1 MVAFVV
7 LGALVTVGAL
17 RQLDQSV
24 LEVFVSINNPV
35 LDLVASV
42 FGALGRAEVCG
53 GIALGLA
60 VARWRRGLAD
70 AWVPLLVVVVTLI
83 EIAVKTAVP
92 QAPPPE
98 ELSRSDEVVPL
109 LRVTFAGAFPSGHVA
124 RLAFL
129 AGIARIPTW
138 LAALAVALMMVSRVY
153 LGDHWIS
160 DVFGGLF
167 LGLLV
172 AQVARVAER
181 RLRRH

>member
-1 MVAFVV
+1 MTTRRCASSPEAPSTT
-7 LGALVTVGAL
+7 LCW
-17 RQLDQSV
+17 RRW
-24 LEVFVSINNPV
+24 PV
-35 LDLVASV
+35 PTRPWS
-42 FGALGRAEVCG
+42 GY
-53 GIALGLA
+53 
-60 VARWRRGLAD
+60 ARWRRGSVD

-83 EIAVKTAVP
+83 EIAVKTVVA
-92 QAPPPE
+92 QTPPPE

-129 AGIARIPTW
+129 AGIAHIPAW
-138 LAALAVALMMVSRVY
+138 LAALAVALMMFSRVY

-167 LGLLV
+167 LGLLG
-172 AQVARVAER
+172 AQVAAVAER

>member
-1 MVAFVV
+1 VV
-7 LGALVTVGAL
+7 LGALVAVGAL
-17 RQLDQSV
+17 RQLDQAV
-24 LEVFVSINNPV
+24 LELFTTVNNPL
-35 LDLVASV
+35 LDVVSSV
-42 FGALGRAEVCG
+42 FGVLGRAEVCG
-53 GIALGLA
+53 GLALGLA
-60 VARWRRGLAD
+60 VARWRRGSAD

-83 EIAVKTAVP
+83 EIAVKTVVP

-98 ELSRSDEVVPL
+98 ELSRSDEVVQL

-124 RLAFL
+124 RTAFL

-138 LAALAVALMMVSRVY
+138 LAALVVALMMFSRVY

-167 LGLLV
+167 LGLLGALV
-172 AQVARVAER
+172 AGVAER

>member
-1 MVAFVV
+1 MELFT
-7 LGALVTVGAL
+7 LVNN
-17 RQLDQSV
+17 SV
-24 LEVFVSINNPV
+24 LDV
-35 LDLVASV
+35 VASV
-42 FGALGRAEVCG
+42 FGVLGRAEVCG

-60 VARWRRGLAD
+60 VARWRRGSVD
-70 AWVPLLVVVVTLI
+70 AWWVPLLVVVVTLI
-83 EIAVKTAVP
+83 EIAVKTVVP
-92 QAPPPE
+92 QAQPPE

-124 RLAFL
+124 RIAFL

-153 LGDHWIS
+153 LGDHWIT
-160 DVFGGLF
+160 DVVGGLF

-172 AQVARVAER
+172 AQVAAVAER